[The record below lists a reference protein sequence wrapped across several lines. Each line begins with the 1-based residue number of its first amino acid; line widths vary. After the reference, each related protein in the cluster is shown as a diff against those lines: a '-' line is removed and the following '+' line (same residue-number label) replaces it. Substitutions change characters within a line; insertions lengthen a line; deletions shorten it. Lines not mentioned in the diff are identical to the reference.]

1 MEHLPPALRE
11 AVRKL
16 EVGLRDLYGE
26 RFRGLLLYGSYA
38 RGDAREGSD
47 VDLLLLL
54 LGPVNP
60 FREVLRMEPVTWP
73 LSLEYDTVLSVT
85 PTSIE
90 AFQRRDSLF
99 LRTIQQDV
107 VPASL

>member
-1 MEHLPPALRE
+1 MEHLPPTLQE

-16 EVGLRDLYGE
+16 ETGLRDLYGE

-54 LGPVNP
+54 EGSVNP
-60 FREVLRMEPVTWP
+60 AREILHLQDVEWP
-73 LSLEYDTVLSVT
+73 LSLEYDTVLSVM
-85 PTSIE
+85 PVSAE
-90 AFQRRDSLF
+90 AFEKAETLF
-99 LRTIQQDV
+99 LRAVRKDAV
-107 VPASL
+107 RAA

>member
-1 MEHLPPALRE
+1 MEHLPPPLQE

-16 EVGLRDLYGE
+16 EAGLRDLYGE

-54 LGPVNP
+54 EGPVDP
-60 FREVLRMEPVTWP
+60 AREILYLEDVKWP
-73 LSLEYDTVLSVT
+73 LSLEYDTVISVMPVSMEVFEKAET
-85 PTSIE
+85 I
-90 AFQRRDSLF
+90 FI
-99 LRTIQQDV
+99 RTVRKDAV
-107 VPASL
+107 RAA

>member
-1 MEHLPPALRE
+1 MEHLPPALQE

-16 EVGLRDLYGE
+16 ETGLRDLYGE

-47 VDLLLLL
+47 VDLLLVLA
-54 LGPVNP
+54 GPVNP
-60 FREVLRMEPVTWP
+60 FREVLCMERITWP

-85 PTSIE
+85 PVSIE
-90 AFQRRDSLF
+90 AFERQDSLF

-107 VPASL
+107 VPAST

>member
-1 MEHLPPALRE
+1 MRALPQSLQE

-16 EVGLRDLYGE
+16 EQSLRNLYGG

-54 LGPVNP
+54 DGPVD
-60 FREVLRMEPVTWP
+60 PVHEILHLEDVKWP
-73 LSLEYDTVLSVT
+73 LSLEYDVVLSVM
-85 PTSIE
+85 PVSFQD
-90 AFQRRDSLF
+90 FQRAETLF
-99 LRTIQQDV
+99 LSVVREEA
-107 VPASL
+107 VPAA